1 MFHINKNFYFTKS
14 GQTIIE
20 AVVALSTILV
30 ILAAIT
36 IAVTTSV
43 NNSQFIKSQSQAS
56 KYAQGAME
64 TLRYARNNDPNTFNA
79 YSGVYCM
86 GVSNILDTY
95 GAGGCPVNIP
105 EASLIREVQ
114 FSQNSGSCSGGKL
127 VTVRVYWS
135 SGKCDSATL
144 ATRYC
149 HKTEIVSCLSRE
161 SQSGVSL

>member
-1 MFHINKNFYFTKS
+1 MYRIKNLLNLAST

-20 AVVALSTILV
+20 AIVALSTILV

-36 IAVTTSV
+36 IAITSSV
-43 NNSQFIKSQSQAS
+43 NNSHFIKNQSQAS
-56 KYAQGAME
+56 KYAQQAME
-64 TLRYARNNDPNTFNA
+64 SLRYARNNDPNTFNS
-79 YSGVYCM
+79 YSGVYCI
-86 GVSNILDTY
+86 GIHNVLDTY
-95 GAGGCPVNIP
+95 GAGGCSVNIP

-114 FSQNSGSCSGGKL
+114 FAQNSGSCSGGKL
-127 VTVRVYWS
+127 VTVKVYWS